1 MLVLKWEKLTFSG
14 LTWIP
19 EQSLQTQVSGLACG
33 QRHTALWKGKGMG
46 KCGCRTP
53 LVPAHFLK
61 EPGIAITVCLLGPQ
75 DVGEFEGLAVLLLG
89 SLDVVLWRAEEEAV
103 RNEVLRGH

>member
-33 QRHTALWKGKGMG
+33 RRHTALWKGEGWVG
-46 KCGCRTP
+46 VAY

-61 EPGIAITVCLLGPQ
+61 EPCVAVTVGLLGLQ
-75 DVGEFEGLAVLLLG
+75 DGAGLEGLAVLLLG
-89 SLDVVLWRAEEEAV
+89 SLDVVL
-103 RNEVLRGH
+103 